1 MTGAP
6 VLEEERT
13 GGVLTLWLNRPHK
26 RNALNSTLVAALR
39 GALDRARHLAEV
51 RVVVL
56 RGRGPDFCAGADLE
70 ELEKVSQQGPE
81 ESLADARRLGALLL
95 ALRAFP
101 RPVVAAVH
109 GRALAGGLGLATACD
124 LVVAQEGS
132 ELGYP
137 EILLG
142 FVPAMV
148 MAILRR
154 KVPEGKAFELVALGG
169 RISAEEAQALG
180 LVNRVLPASR
190 FDEEVR
196 ALAEDLARRPPGALS
211 LAKAL
216 LYEQGDLPLVE
227 GIERG
232 AQVNVQARQSPEC
245 REGVRRFLERR
256 RDVLS
261 Q

>member
-1 MTGAP
+1 MSAP
-6 VLEEERT
+6 VLEEELT
-13 GGVLTLWLNRPHK
+13 EGILTLWLNRPQK
-26 RNALNSTLVAALR
+26 RNALNGALVEALHAALE
-39 GALDRARHLAEV
+39 RARSLSEV

-70 ELEKVSQQGPE
+70 ELEKAAGQSPE

-95 ALRAFP
+95 ALRKFP

-124 LVVAQEGS
+124 LLVAQEGS
-132 ELGYP
+132 EMGYP
-137 EILLG
+137 EIHLG

-154 KVPEGKAFELVALGG
+154 KVPEGKAFELVTLGG
-169 RISAEEAQALG
+169 RISAAEAQALG
-180 LVNRVLPASR
+180 LVSRVFSASR
-190 FDEEVR
+190 FDEELRSFV
-196 ALAEDLARRPPGALS
+196 LDLARRPPGALA
-211 LAKAL
+211 LVKAL
-216 LYEQGDLPLVE
+216 LYEQGDLPLAE

-232 AQVNVQARQSPEC
+232 AEVNVQARRSPEC
-245 REGVRRFLERR
+245 REGVRRFLGGRR
-256 RDVLS
+256 NVPS